1 MRLWYGSGNRAP
13 ASQGPMEYCVYLD
26 LCTDLNQRRNPAG
39 DYSHFD
45 GPASVHVER
54 MKCNSDGPLLAGV
67 VRSRTAACGKRTSN
81 GGFPAT
87 NRVRCRSQTDPLLPL
102 SF

>member
-1 MRLWYGSGNRAP
+1 MAGGAYRVFIRRSVDSSVRLRNGSGNRAP

-39 DYSHFD
+39 GYSHFD

-54 MKCNSDGPLLAGV
+54 MKCNSDGPLLAECV
-67 VRSRTAACGKRTSN
+67 S
-81 GGFPAT
+81 
-87 NRVRCRSQTDPLLPL
+87 
-102 SF
+102 